1 MSILLFADDIVL
13 ISETEQELQIMIN
26 KLHVWCKTWHMK
38 VNCEKTQI
46 VHFRPKKQ
54 SNTVYNFLLGNEEIK
69 LVDKYRYL
77 GCVLTEHLSS
87 RRLFS

>member
-13 ISETEQELQIMIN
+13 TGETEQELQIIIN
-26 KLHVWCKTWHMK
+26 ELHVWCKTWHMK

-54 SNTVYNFLLGNEEIK
+54 PKQYLIFVCEMKKSNLQTNIDIWDVY
-69 LVDKYRYL
+69 
-77 GCVLTEHLSS
+77 
-87 RRLFS
+87 